1 MSRHGA
7 ARAPS
12 RSLRRGAAAAA
23 AALALAALPASA
35 PGQSLADFDYENL
48 ELRGVGLHAGGIVPN
63 TVEPEATFGASL
75 DLGYLG
81 PGLRIVP
88 SVTWWSSRLDAEEVG
103 ELERKLEETI
113 PAVDPGVP
121 PPDISL
127 GVIDWRDL
135 AFTVDAQI
143 VWRTPLRILTYVGL
157 GGGAHF
163 LDGSGEVI
171 DDTFVEDLLDRVSP
185 AVNAHVGAEYLAG
198 RRFRVF
204 ATARYTV
211 LEDVR
216 YAEFGGG
223 LRLMFGGP
231 APGEVP

>member
-1 MSRHGA
+1 MSRRTVA
-7 ARAPS
+7 AV
-12 RSLRRGAAAAA
+12 AA
-23 AALALAALPASA
+23 AALAVAVLPASA

-48 ELRGVGLHAGGIVPN
+48 ELRGVGIHAGGIVPN
-63 TVEPEATFGASL
+63 TVESTATFGASV

-103 ELERKLEETI
+103 ELERKLEATI
-113 PAVDPGVP
+113 PVVDPGVP

-127 GVIDWRDL
+127 GVIDWSDL
-135 AFTVDAQI
+135 AFTVDAQL
-143 VWRTPLRILTYVGL
+143 VWRTPLRILTYAGVGA
-157 GGGAHF
+157 GAHF
-163 LDGSGEVI
+163 LNGSGEVV

-198 RRFRVF
+198 ELGGRRLRVF

-216 YAEFGGG
+216 YAELGGG
-223 LRLMFGGP
+223 LRVMFGGP